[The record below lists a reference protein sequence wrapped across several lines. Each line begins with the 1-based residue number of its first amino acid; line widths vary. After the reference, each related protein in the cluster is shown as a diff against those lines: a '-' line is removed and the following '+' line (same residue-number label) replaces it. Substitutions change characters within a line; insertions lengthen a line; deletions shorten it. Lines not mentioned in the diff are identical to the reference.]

1 MNIPRTW
8 AIAQQEFYTQLTKP
22 VFWALLCLLVAI
34 TMSLNPGVMIPSGDA
49 AVGGVRPFLN
59 SQHALAQ
66 FFALSSFFV
75 YPFFAAIIAGLT
87 VIRDE
92 EANLSD
98 LIHSTPLTPT
108 EYIVGKFSG
117 VLLVLGL
124 AVLAHLV
131 FALWMFQVS
140 FMPDAEAVRG
150 PFALSN
156 FVLPTLL
163 FAVPGIVFC
172 AGLSFAAG
180 ERTRKPMA
188 VYAVPIVYF
197 LAVITFLWMWNPPG
211 ISPALNEGL
220 AIIDPSG
227 LRWLRIAIFD
237 TDRGVDYYNT
247 APVALDATFALN
259 RFVIL
264 ALPLLAVTASIQH
277 CRMMIGGGQ
286 SLSKKEKQR
295 AVAALA
301 PSAPVGTGVALL
313 SFSPLR
319 SLGMHASPP
328 GFWTSAFHMTRAE
341 LRELRGQPGL
351 YLLIPFIM
359 FVVVEFAAEQ
369 GAVMSGRAI
378 PIAGTMAVGAIEVLT
393 GFVCLLLLF
402 YTVESLNREQTT
414 GAAAILYTAPF
425 RTGALMLAKS
435 LSNLCIV
442 LVVLAACLFA
452 SIVALSMR
460 GRGAPELLPFLIVW
474 GGALMPT
481 FFVWSAFVTA
491 VWAIA
496 RTRYL
501 TYVIGLGV
509 LVWTL
514 VTVIQGGM
522 IWTFNWPL
530 WGTLYWSDMG
540 TFSLNGYA
548 LLVNRLLMVTLGI
561 FFIAVA
567 LRFFARTARDVTATL
582 HRFQPRY
589 VARASLHLAPFAL
602 LPLLLGTYI
611 TYEVRTGFQSD
622 TAQEEAKAYWRQNVA
637 TWKDVVPPRQTHVDL
652 NIVLEPT
659 ERRMVVEGT
668 YTMVN
673 ATDTDMAAV
682 PFTVPLYVDDVIWTI
697 NGTPTIADINAG
709 LHVLKL
715 PSRLAP
721 TDSIDIGFAYE
732 AIVADGFTRN
742 GGGIAQ
748 FILPSGVALHN
759 LRNSFLPTP
768 GFVNGIGIDASN
780 RAAPA
785 VYAEDFWQ
793 EPQAAGIPYT
803 TRIEITAP
811 EAYTVNAGGHKTAES
826 TQDGRTTVVWESDYP
841 LSVINIVAGRWAV
854 REEGSTAVYYHSTHE
869 HNVDEMLQALV
880 AARQYY
886 SEWFYPYPWQD
897 LRLNEF
903 PNLTANAQGF
913 PTNIPFSEGIGFLV
927 KPTSA
932 VRPAFLV
939 TAHEAAHQWWGNIV
953 GAAEGPGTGHLIE
966 GMAHYSALLLQEV
979 VYGIKG
985 RIALATEMEASYAR
999 KRRADSE
1006 LPVGTIINDQAAA
1019 DWTVVYEKGAWVMWM
1034 LQNQLGRDST
1044 LSGLQAFIQ
1053 AYKDSPV
1060 LPATQHLL
1068 ATLRTYAADTTAYD
1082 AFVEQWFFDVVLP
1095 EYQITDATVTERD
1108 GRWEIT
1114 ATVTNVGTG
1123 LAEIEVAA
1131 TRRERFA
1138 EEDTYSEK
1146 RITIKAPPN
1155 DPQPIS
1161 LTVDFAPERL
1171 IVDPDA
1177 LVLMLNRTRAV
1188 AALNAP

>member
-1 MNIPRTW
+1 MNIQRTW
-8 AIAQQEFYTQLTKP
+8 TIAQHEFYTQLTKP
-22 VFWALLCLLVAI
+22 VFWALVGLLIAI
-34 TMSLNPGVMIPSGDA
+34 TMSLNPSVMIPSGDA
-49 AVGGVRPFLN
+49 AVGGVRPFVN

-87 VIRDE
+87 VIRDD

-98 LIHSTPLTPT
+98 LIHSTPLTPA
-108 EYIVGKFSG
+108 EYIIGKFSG
-117 VLLVLGL
+117 VLLILGL
-124 AVLAHLV
+124 AILAHLV
-131 FALWMFQVS
+131 FALWMFQLA
-140 FMPDAEAVRG
+140 FMPDADAVRG
-150 PFALSN
+150 PFELAN
-156 FVLPTLL
+156 FVLPVLL
-163 FAVPGIVFC
+163 FSVPGIVFC

-197 LAVITFLWMWNPPG
+197 LAVITFLWMWSPPG
-211 ISPALNEGL
+211 MTATFNNAL

-247 APVALDATFALN
+247 APLALDALFGVN
-259 RFVIL
+259 RLLML
-264 ALPLLAVTASIQH
+264 ALPLLAVATSIQH
-277 CRMMIGGGQ
+277 CRMMIGGGAK
-286 SLSKKEKQR
+286 LSKKDKHQ
-295 AVAALA
+295 AAALTS
-301 PSAPVGTGVALL
+301 SASIGTSVALL

-319 SLGMHASPP
+319 DLGMHASPP
-328 GFWTSAFHMTRAE
+328 GFWTSTWHMARAE

-359 FVVVEFAAEQ
+359 FIVVEFAAEQ

-378 PIAGTMAVGAIEVLT
+378 PTAGTMAVGAIEVLT

-402 YTVESLNREQTT
+402 YTVEALNREQET

-425 RTGALMLAKS
+425 RTGAWLLAKS
-435 LSNLCIV
+435 IANLCIV
-442 LVVLAACLFA
+442 LAVLAACLFA
-452 SIVALSMR
+452 SALALSMR
-460 GRGAPELLPFLIVW
+460 GRGLPEIWPFVVVW
-474 GGALMPT
+474 GGALLPT

-491 VWAIA
+491 VWTIV

-501 TYVIGLGV
+501 TYVIGLGA
-509 LVWTL
+509 LIWTL

-540 TFSLNGYA
+540 TFSLNGWA

-567 LRFFARTARDVTATL
+567 LRFFARTARDATATL

-589 VARASLHLAPFAL
+589 IARTSLHLAPFAL

-611 TYEVRTGFQSD
+611 TYEVRTGFQSES
-622 TAQEEAKAYWRQNVA
+622 AQDKAKAYWRQNVA
-637 TWKDVVPPRQTHVDL
+637 TWKDVPMPRQAHVDL
-652 NIVLEPT
+652 NIELEPN
-659 ERRMVVEGT
+659 ERRMIVAGT

-673 ATDTDMAAV
+673 ATDAPLSAL
-682 PFTVPLYVDDVIWTI
+682 PFTVPLYVDDVTWTI
-697 NGTPTIADINAG
+697 NDAAVTPDESAG
-709 LHVLKL
+709 LYVLDL
-715 PSRLAP
+715 PIPLTSG
-721 TDSIDIGFAYE
+721 DSIAIGFSYD

-742 GGGIAQ
+742 GGGVSQ
-748 FILPSGVALHN
+748 FILSSGVILHN

-780 RAAPA
+780 RPEPPT
-785 VYAEDFWQ
+785 YAEDFWL
-793 EPQAAGIPYT
+793 EPQTADDPYT

-811 EAYTVNAGGHKTAES
+811 EAYTVNAVGQKTAES
-826 TQDGRTTVVWESDYP
+826 TQGGRTTVVWESDHP
-841 LSVINIVAGRWAV
+841 VGVINIVAGRWAV
-854 REEGSTAVYYHSTHE
+854 REEGSTAVYYHPSHD

-880 AARQYY
+880 AARKYY

-903 PNLTANAQGF
+903 PNLAANALGF

-953 GAAEGPGTGHLIE
+953 GAAEGPGTGHLLE
-966 GMAHYSALLLQEV
+966 GMAHYSALLLQEA
-979 VYGIKG
+979 VYGVEG

-999 KRRADSE
+999 KRRVDSE

-1019 DWTVVYEKGAWVMWM
+1019 DWTVVFEKGAWVMWM
-1034 LQNQLGRDST
+1034 LQNHMGRDST
-1044 LSGLQAFIQ
+1044 LAGIQSFIQ
-1053 AYKDSPV
+1053 HYTNSPV
-1060 LPATQHLL
+1060 RPTTQHFL

-1082 AFVEQWFFDVVLP
+1082 AFVDQWFFNVVLP
-1095 EYQITDATVTERD
+1095 EYQITDATVTERNGQWD
-1108 GRWEIT
+1108 VR

-1123 LAEIEVAA
+1123 FTTVEVAA
-1131 TRRERFA
+1131 MRGERFN
-1138 EEDTYSEK
+1138 EEDTYTEQ
-1146 RITIKAPPN
+1146 RV
-1155 DPQPIS
+1155 
-1161 LTVDFAPERL
+1161 TVELAANQSRLVAWTLDFAPDQL

-1188 AALNAP
+1188 TTLNSN